1 MICACIEYNVLGM
14 LNFATKV
21 VHTVTN
27 DTYITATEVCKMLII
42 LEEYYRGRTIT
53 LILDNA
59 RYQKCKAV
67 MNLAKQLKIYSPNL
81 NLIERFWKFV
91 KAELRTKFYD
101 DFSEFCAAID
111 GIIASS
117 VGENR
122 ARVET
127 LIGEKVQLF
136 DNLQQVSE
144 HFFEQR
150 RKSNEEKAA

>member
-1 MICACIEYNVLGM
+1 
-14 LNFATKV
+14 
-21 VHTVTN
+21 
-27 DTYITATEVCKMLII
+27 
-42 LEEYYRGRTIT
+42 
-53 LILDNA
+53 
-59 RYQKCKAV
+59 
-67 MNLAKQLKIYSPNL
+67 MNLAEQLKIELIFIPAYSPNL

-91 KAELRTKFYD
+91 KTELRTKFYD

-111 GIIASS
+111 DIIASS